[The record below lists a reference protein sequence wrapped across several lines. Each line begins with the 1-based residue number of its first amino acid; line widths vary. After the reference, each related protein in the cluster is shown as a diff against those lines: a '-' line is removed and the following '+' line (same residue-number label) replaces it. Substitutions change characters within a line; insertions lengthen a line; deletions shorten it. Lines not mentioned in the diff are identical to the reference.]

1 MGITAL
7 IILAALAPSA
17 LPSKQSVSVLV
28 DDRVRC
34 QWTSI
39 QQSGEQSRV
48 LYRDDVGHMLVIRQ
62 APDAR
67 KPTLS
72 RMSIEDRTSGEA
84 LVVTTDTAA
93 GRVTFEL
100 GGSRMTLDRSTLEAR
115 MKSDA
120 AEFKAEGAALASKS
134 SLAFQDALKRLA
146 VVGCADNELRTP
158 VLLYSTFLYPR
169 SVCNGLPPVK
179 VETSNPVERFSAK
192 AVEPSEFEQQFGRN
206 YYE

>member
-7 IILAALAPSA
+7 VILAALAPSA
-17 LPSKQSVSVLV
+17 LPSKQSVSVLI
-28 DDRVRC
+28 DGRVRC
-34 QWTSI
+34 EWTSI
-39 QQSGEQSRV
+39 QQSGEQSRA

-62 APDAR
+62 APDPRNPALR
-67 KPTLS
+67 
-72 RMSIEDRTSGEA
+72 RVSIEDRNSGEA

-100 GGSRMTLDRSTLEAR
+100 GRSRMTLDYSTLEAR
-115 MKSDA
+115 MSRDA
-120 AEFKAEGAALASKS
+120 VGSQAEFKAEGAALAS
-134 SLAFQDALKRLA
+134 
-146 VVGCADNELRTP
+146 
-158 VLLYSTFLYPR
+158 TFLYPS
-169 SVCNGLPPVK
+169 SVCNGLAPVK